1 MQIRPT
7 PDPDSD
13 PDIGPHSDPD
23 TGPDAAPAAARRA
36 PLATR
41 VTAWLNDPEDPFWS
55 RPAPTAA
62 QRRND
67 VLAALGFLLV
77 ALVASVLVHSYA
89 GLAEGDEPWRFYLS
103 TVLIVV
109 PLALRRRF
117 PLPVVVASSALF
129 LGLTYASPTAAM
141 TLPFQ
146 GAYFA
151 ALYAAVAWSRDRQAL
166 WVAMSVVVGTMSLW
180 LLGAF
185 TITNAYADFLTG
197 LGEVDGPLPQLPS
210 YAVFT
215 LLVNTVYF
223 GGAVLAGRA
232 SWRAAL
238 QQHRLAAQAQR
249 IREQSAEIARRA
261 VVDERLRIAREL
273 HDVVAHHVSV
283 IGIQAGAARKVLDRD
298 PAAATAALRTIEA
311 SSRTAVGEMRQLL
324 GVLRAEGED
333 GAPGHGTGTAAA
345 RRPDPGLTDIA
356 ALARRHAENGL
367 AVDVRTVE
375 DVPGDLDRIPP
386 ALGLSA
392 FRCVQESLSNVIR
405 HSTATTASVTLRT
418 GRGSEGP
425 WFELEVLDDGSPRRG
440 TAGTGFGLQGLRER
454 VRLHGG
460 EADIGPRSGR
470 SGWRVRTRC
479 PLPPGGAGGDAPDH
493 AAAAGLGAADGILR
507 GSEA

>member
-1 MQIRPT
+1 VQTRPA
-7 PDPDSD
+7 PDPVA
-13 PDIGPHSDPD
+13 HPD
-23 TGPDAAPAAARRA
+23 TRPDTPPAAARRT
-36 PLATR
+36 PLTAR

-77 ALVASVLVHSYA
+77 ALLASVLVHSYA

-109 PLALRRRF
+109 PLALRRRY

-210 YAVFT
+210 YALFT
-215 LLVNTVYF
+215 LLMNAVYF
-223 GGAVLAGRA
+223 GGAVLTGRA

-298 PAAATAALRTIEA
+298 PAAATTALRTIEA

-324 GVLRAEGED
+324 GVLRAEDEE
-333 GAPGHGTGTAAA
+333 GAPGPGGGTAA
-345 RRPDPGLTDIA
+345 RRPDPGLADIA
-356 ALARRHAENGL
+356 ALARRHADNGL

-375 DVPGDLDRIPP
+375 AVPGDLDRIPP
-386 ALGLSA
+386 ALGLSV
-392 FRCVQESLSNVIR
+392 FRCAQESLSNVIR

-418 GRGSEGP
+418 GRGPEGP

-460 EADIGPRSGR
+460 EAEIGPRSGR
-470 SGWRVRTRC
+470 PGWRVRTRC
-479 PLPPGGAGGDAPDH
+479 PLPSGGTGGDAPDAAV
-493 AAAAGLGAADGILR
+493 AAASGAADGILR

>member
-1 MQIRPT
+1 MHT
-7 PDPDSD
+7 PAAPA
-13 PDIGPHSDPD
+13 
-23 TGPDAAPAAARRA
+23 PDAAADAAPGTDPRTARRP
-36 PLATR
+36 PLAAR
-41 VTAWLNDPEDPFWS
+41 VTAWLNDPEDPFWA
-55 RPAPTAA
+55 RPGPTAA
-62 QRRND
+62 QRRHD

-77 ALVASVLVHSYA
+77 ALLASALVHSYA
-89 GLAEGDEPWRFYLS
+89 GLAEEDQPWRFYLS
-103 TVLIVV
+103 TALIVA

-166 WVAMSVVVGTMSLW
+166 WVAMSVVVGTMGLW

-185 TITNAYADFLTG
+185 TVTNAYADFLTG

-215 LLVNTVYF
+215 LLVNAVYF

-249 IREQSAEIARRA
+249 IREQSQEIARRA

-283 IGIQAGAARKVLDRD
+283 IGIQAGAARTVLDRD
-298 PAAATAALRTIEA
+298 RDAAVTALRTIEG
-311 SSRTAVGEMRQLL
+311 SSRTAVGELRQLL

-333 GAPGHGTGTAAA
+333 ADPGPGGGTAAAA
-345 RRPDPGLTDIA
+345 RRPDPGLGDIPS
-356 ALARRHAENGL
+356 LARLHADNGL
-367 AVDVRTVE
+367 AVEVRTAE
-375 DVPGDLDRIPP
+375 DVPGDLDDVPP
-386 ALGLSA
+386 ALGLSV
-392 FRCVQESLSNVIR
+392 FRCAQESLSNVIR

-418 GRGSEGP
+418 GRGPGGR
-425 WFELEVLDDGSPRRG
+425 WFELEVLDDGSPRPG

-460 EADIGPRSGR
+460 EAEIGPRAGR
-470 SGWRVRTRC
+470 PGWRVRARC
-479 PLPPGGAGGDAPDH
+479 PLPAD
-493 AAAAGLGAADGILR
+493 AAGAGAADRAGAAGIPAAGRALR

>member
-1 MQIRPT
+1 MHFRT
-7 PDPDSD
+7 TTE
-13 PDIGPHSDPD
+13 PD
-23 TGPDAAPAAARRA
+23 TDPAAGA
-36 PLATR
+36 PRGPLPER

-67 VLAALGFLLV
+67 VLAAVCFLAV
-77 ALVASVLVHSYA
+77 ALLASVLLHSYA
-89 GLAEGDEPWRFYLS
+89 GLAEGDEPWRYYLS

-109 PLALRRRF
+109 PLAVRRRY

-129 LGLTYASPTAAM
+129 LGLTYASPTAAV

-180 LLGAF
+180 LLSAF
-185 TITNAYADFLTG
+185 TVTNAYADYLEG
-197 LGEVDGPLPQLPS
+197 VGEVDGPLPQLPS
-210 YAVFT
+210 YGAFI
-215 LLVNTVYF
+215 LLVNVVYF

-238 QQHRLAAQAQR
+238 QQHRLTVQAQR

-298 PAAATAALRTIEA
+298 PAAASTALRTIEE

-324 GVLRAEGED
+324 GVLRAGDEEGPA
-333 GAPGHGTGTAAA
+333 GSGGRSSAAG
-345 RRPDPGLTDIA
+345 RRPDPGLADIA
-356 ALARRHAENGL
+356 ALARRHADNGL

-375 DVPGDLDRIPP
+375 AVPGDLDRVPP
-386 ALGLSA
+386 ALGLSV
-392 FRCVQESLSNVIR
+392 FRCAQESLANVIR
-405 HSTATTASVTLRT
+405 HSTAATASVTLRT
-418 GRGSEGP
+418 GRGPAGP
-425 WFELEVLDDGSPRRG
+425 WVELEVLDDGSPRPG

-460 EADIGPRSGR
+460 EAEIGPRSGR
-470 SGWRVRTRC
+470 PGWRVRTRC
-479 PLPPGGAGGDAPDH
+479 PLPLDGTAGGAAHTAVDA
-493 AAAAGLGAADGILR
+493 GSRTLR

>member
-1 MQIRPT
+1 MPPT
-7 PDPDSD
+7 TDPDE
-13 PDIGPHSDPD
+13 GPA
-23 TGPDAAPAAARRA
+23 AAPAAARRA
-36 PLATR
+36 PLAAR

-67 VLAALGFLLV
+67 VLAAVGFLLV
-77 ALVASVLVHSYA
+77 ALLASVLVHSYA

-103 TVLIVV
+103 TVLIVA

-129 LGLTYASPTAAM
+129 LGLTYASPTVAL

-166 WVAMSVVVGTMSLW
+166 WVAMSVVVGTMGLW

-185 TITNAYADFLTG
+185 TVTNAYADFLTG
-197 LGEVDGPLPQLPS
+197 LGDVDGPLPQLPS

-249 IREQSAEIARRA
+249 IREQSQEIARRA

-283 IGIQAGAARKVLDRD
+283 IGIQAGAARTVLARD
-298 PAAATAALRTIEA
+298 PAAASTALRTIEA

-333 GAPGHGTGTAAA
+333 GPPGPGGGTSAAA
-345 RRPDPGLTDIA
+345 RRPDPGLADIA
-356 ALARRHAENGL
+356 ALARQHADNGL
-367 AVDVRTVE
+367 AVEVRTVE
-375 DVPGDLDRIPP
+375 DVPGDLDRVPP

-392 FRCVQESLSNVIR
+392 FRCAQESLSNVIR

-418 GRGSEGP
+418 GRGPEGP
-425 WFELEVLDDGSPRRG
+425 WFELEVLDDGSPRSG

-460 EADIGPRSGR
+460 EAEIGPRSGR
-470 SGWRVRTRC
+470 PGWRVRTRC
-479 PLPPGGAGGDAPDH
+479 PLPPGGTGGGAPDPAVR
-493 AAAAGLGAADGILR
+493 AAVRATVRAGDGNLR

>member
-1 MQIRPT
+1 MHTRPT
-7 PDPDSD
+7 TDPDA
-13 PDIGPHSDPD
+13 GAG
-23 TGPDAAPAAARRA
+23 TGRGT
-36 PLATR
+36 PLAAR
-41 VTAWLNDPEDPFWS
+41 VTAWLNDPEDPYWS

-77 ALVASVLVHSYA
+77 ALLASVLVHSYA

-109 PLALRRRF
+109 PLALRRRY

-166 WVAMSVVVGTMSLW
+166 WVAMSVVVGTMGLW

-185 TITNAYADFLTG
+185 TVTNAYADFLTG

-215 LLVNTVYF
+215 LLVNAVYF

-238 QQHRLAAQAQR
+238 QQHRLAAQAER

-261 VVDERLRIAREL
+261 VVDERMRIAREL

-298 PAAATAALRTIEA
+298 PAAAATALRTIEA

-324 GVLRAEGED
+324 GVLRAEGEE
-333 GAPGHGTGTAAA
+333 GVPGPGGGTSAAA
-345 RRPDPGLTDIA
+345 RRPDPGLADIA
-356 ALARRHAENGL
+356 ALAREHADNGL

-375 DVPGDLDRIPP
+375 AVPGDLDRIPP

-392 FRCVQESLSNVIR
+392 FRCAQESLSNVIR
-405 HSTATTASVTLRT
+405 HSTAAAASVTLRT
-418 GRGSEGP
+418 GRGPEGP

-460 EADIGPRSGR
+460 EAEIGPRSGR
-470 SGWRVRTRC
+470 PGWRVRTRC
-479 PLPPGGAGGDAPDH
+479 PLPPGGSAGDAPD
-493 AAAAGLGAADGILR
+493 AAVGAMSGTTSGTTDRILR

>member
-1 MQIRPT
+1 MHTRPT
-7 PDPDSD
+7 T
-13 PDIGPHSDPD
+13 DPD
-23 TGPDAAPAAARRA
+23 TDPDAGPDPAPVRRA
-36 PLATR
+36 PLAVR

-77 ALVASVLVHSYA
+77 TLLASVLLHSYA

-109 PLALRRRF
+109 PLAVRRRY

-166 WVAMSVVVGTMSLW
+166 WVAMSVVVGTMGLW

-185 TITNAYADFLTG
+185 TITNAYADFLSG

-210 YAVFT
+210 YAVYT
-215 LLVNTVYF
+215 LIVNAVYF

-249 IREQSAEIARRA
+249 IRDQSAEIARRA

-298 PAAATAALRTIEA
+298 PAAATTALRTIEA

-324 GVLRAEGED
+324 GVLRAEGEE
-333 GAPGHGTGTAAA
+333 GAPGPGGGAPDAA
-345 RRPDPGLTDIA
+345 RRPDPGLADIA
-356 ALARRHAENGL
+356 ALARRHADNGL

-375 DVPGDLDRIPP
+375 AVPGDLDRIPP
-386 ALGLSA
+386 ALGLSV
-392 FRCVQESLSNVIR
+392 FRCAQESLSNVIR
-405 HSTATTASVTLRT
+405 HSTAGTASVTLRT
-418 GRGSEGP
+418 GRGPEGQP

-460 EADIGPRSGR
+460 EAEIGPRSGR
-470 SGWRVRTRC
+470 PGWRVRTRC
-479 PLPPGGAGGDAPDH
+479 PLPPGGTGEDAPD
-493 AAAAGLGAADGILR
+493 AAAGAASGAPDGILR